1 MTDLTNIKNTRL
13 QGIAVSQGIIIGRA
27 RLIDRSKQKIV
38 YQYLINEKEINREVE
53 RFKEALK
60 LTKEQIIDLK
70 NRMSDKIKEHSFIL
84 DAHLMIVD
92 DSMVSDA
99 TIKTILEEKINAEWA
114 LKKSV
119 QKIRQLFEEIDF
131 EYIRS
136 RINDVENL
144 AERILRNLAGKEH
157 ESLSKINERVIVV
170 AHDLSPADTTELN
183 PSMVMGFITDMG
195 GKTSHTAI
203 IAQALKIPA
212 VVSLESVTNHVQ
224 DGTLLVVDGYRG
236 EVVIDPDEDTIAS
249 YQEKQ
254 IYYDRYA
261 SSILLLSHL
270 PAETVDGHRISVK
283 ANIEFLEEVAAA
295 KDYGAEGIGLY
306 RTEYLY
312 LLSKE
317 IPTEEALFEDYRQVA
332 EVILPDPVTIRTLDL
347 GGDKFLSEHGFAK
360 EINPALGLRAV
371 RFYLK
376 EPEIFR
382 SQLRAI
388 LRASAYGN
396 VRMMF
401 PMISGLQELLDIQN
415 ITLEVMNELDK
426 EHIDYDH
433 DIKIGVMIE
442 VPSAVAMADILAKH
456 VDFFSIGTNDLI
468 QYALAIDRGNEH
480 VSYLYE
486 PYHPAVI
493 RMIMQVVKA
502 AKDSGIEVAICGEMA
517 GDPFCTALLLGIG
530 IDELSMN
537 AGNIPSLKKLIRS
550 LSKKEAMGDLTEI
563 LKLTTSREVKR
574 FIAEKT
580 ETLMPEIHEKGLY
593 LNTSQKNS

>member
-1 MTDLTNIKNTRL
+1 MRDLTNIKNTRL

-53 RFKEALK
+53 RFKDALK

-70 NRMSDKIKEHSFIL
+70 NRMSDKLKEHSFIL

-144 AERILRNLAGKEH
+144 AERILRNLAGKEQ
-157 ESLSKINERVIVV
+157 ESLSKINERVIIV

-224 DGTLLVVDGYRG
+224 DGTLLVVDGYKG
-236 EVVIDPDEDTIAS
+236 EVIIDPDEGTIAS

-254 IYYDRYA
+254 VYYDSYA

-270 PAETVDGHRISVK
+270 PAETVDRHRISVK

-332 EVILPDPVTIRTLDL
+332 EVISPNPVTIRTLDL
-347 GGDKFLSEHGFAK
+347 GGDKFLSDHGFAK

-396 VRMMF
+396 VQMMF
-401 PMISGLQELLDIQN
+401 PMISGLQELLDVKN

-442 VPSAVAMADILAKH
+442 VPSAVAIADILAKH

-480 VSYLYE
+480 VSYMYE

-550 LSKKEAMGDLTEI
+550 LSKEEAIKDLEDI
-563 LKLTTSREVKR
+563 LKLTTSSEVKR

-580 ETLMPEIHEKGLY
+580 ETLIPEIHEKELY
-593 LNTSQKNS
+593 LNISH

>member
-38 YQYLINEKEINREVE
+38 YQYLINEKEISREVE

-60 LTKEQIIDLK
+60 LTKEQITVLK

-84 DAHLMIVD
+84 DAHLMIID

-131 EYIRS
+131 EYIRN

-144 AERILRNLAGKEH
+144 AERILRNLAGKEQ
-157 ESLSKINERVIVV
+157 ESLSKINERVIIV

-212 VVSLESVTNHVQ
+212 VVGLESVTNHVQ
-224 DGTLLVVDGYRG
+224 DGALLVVDGYRG
-236 EVVIDPDEDTIAS
+236 EVIINPDENIIAS

-261 SSILLLSHL
+261 SSILRLSHL

-317 IPTEEALFEDYRQVA
+317 IPTEEALFEDYRQVT
-332 EVILPDPVTIRTLDL
+332 EVISPNSVTIRTLDL
-347 GGDKFLSEHGFAK
+347 GGDKFLSDHGFAK

-382 SQLRAI
+382 IQLRAI

-396 VRMMF
+396 VQMMF
-401 PMISGLQELLDIQN
+401 PMISGLQELLDIKN

-426 EHIDYDH
+426 KHIDYDH

-442 VPSAVAMADILAKH
+442 VPSAVAIADILAKH

-480 VSYLYE
+480 VSYMYE

-517 GDPFCTALLLGIG
+517 GDPFCAALLLGIG

-550 LSKKEAMGDLTEI
+550 LSKEEAIKDLEDI

-574 FIAEKT
+574 YIAEKT
-580 ETLMPEIHEKGLY
+580 ETLIPEIHEKELY
-593 LNTSQKNS
+593 LNISH